1 MEHSPEVKIP
11 ESVSRDEGGM
21 KGRKLRMRNGEK
33 DRRASKV
40 GENEIRNGNRLIEKE
55 RKRE

>member
-1 MEHSPEVKIP
+1 MKIP